1 VSELT
6 TLMIDLSEKEM
17 EWIKNIANE
26 EHIPEDVLVKKL
38 VLDGLDKYRV
48 EDAILMYKSKKLN
61 LNASAQF
68 AGISV
73 REFMVELESRDIAL
87 NLTQE
92 MVNQSLNI
100 LAQSFNNDKLK
111 KVMRK

>member
-1 VSELT
+1 VNELT
-6 TLMIDLSEKEM
+6 TLRIDLSEKEM

-26 EHIPEDVLVKKL
+26 EHIPENVLVKKL
-38 VLDGLDKYRV
+38 VLDGLDKYRID
-48 EDAILMYKSKKLN
+48 EAILMYKNKKLN

-73 REFMVELESRDIAL
+73 REFMIELESRDIAL

-92 MVNQSLNI
+92 MVNQSLNT
-100 LAQSFNNDKLK
+100 LAQSFNNDELK
-111 KVMRK
+111 RVMSK